1 MDLFV
6 VREINMKRTELFHSV
21 TCKWHL
27 INYIYCMC
35 NKPIASFWEH
45 SKIILIYKMGN
56 ATMKMLFETKIVI
69 FHLYIEYAETVTL

>member
-1 MDLFV
+1 
-6 VREINMKRTELFHSV
+6 
-21 TCKWHL
+21 
-27 INYIYCMC
+27 MC